1 MNSIIYALKG
11 ICNKPLKMI
20 IVILQL
26 VITTTIMYF
35 LVCSYDQSG
44 ADNRYL
50 KKTYGEKEICRIDID
65 NAIELQKNQKYS
77 DVCKKLT
84 EYIEEDADFLL
95 ASDGY
100 QLSIPSFNG
109 INEFEE
115 IGMQQDKDESLCPV
129 HSIQLN
135 KNYTN
140 LLEFDENIADG
151 RSFDTNEYIK
161 EYDDLEYIPVIL
173 GQKYKGIYKVG
184 DILEC
189 KYQTGSELPKELKVK
204 VIGILKSGGIVLK
217 NNLNIDNISYLDNS
231 IILPNDFYDNDDII
245 GSGIVCFKEGKFDS
259 SDFRKYAN
267 SLGANISIKYAQYE
281 LKLDEY
287 QEEVKEFNKVLYRII
302 FVISILLLIVL
313 SVYTIKGI
321 KEYSIH
327 MLCGATKF
335 QIHRRIITELIIM
348 ELISIPLSAI
358 FITQVVTNLV
368 SAPNFIQFKYFG
380 ITYLIILVYLLLISI
395 VLSII
400 ISKINLC
407 KLLGEE

>member
-135 KNYTN
+135 KNYTKEAGVN
-140 LLEFDENIADG
+140 VCQ
-151 RSFDTNEYIK
+151 SF
-161 EYDDLEYIPVIL
+161 
-173 GQKYKGIYKVG
+173 
-184 DILEC
+184 
-189 KYQTGSELPKELKVK
+189 
-204 VIGILKSGGIVLK
+204 
-217 NNLNIDNISYLDNS
+217 
-231 IILPNDFYDNDDII
+231 
-245 GSGIVCFKEGKFDS
+245 
-259 SDFRKYAN
+259 
-267 SLGANISIKYAQYE
+267 
-281 LKLDEY
+281 
-287 QEEVKEFNKVLYRII
+287 
-302 FVISILLLIVL
+302 
-313 SVYTIKGI
+313 
-321 KEYSIH
+321 
-327 MLCGATKF
+327 
-335 QIHRRIITELIIM
+335 
-348 ELISIPLSAI
+348 
-358 FITQVVTNLV
+358 
-368 SAPNFIQFKYFG
+368 
-380 ITYLIILVYLLLISI
+380 
-395 VLSII
+395 
-400 ISKINLC
+400 
-407 KLLGEE
+407 